1 MKNTVHGS
9 QWLRS
14 NADDEDSKVSNLVS
28 LLRFDKLFVNL
39 LIFVTPPPLFPSKK
53 SNMIIMYK
61 LYSNDEDVGAY
72 TKEFCRMGYMIYIRH
87 IAYPVNPM
95 FS

>member
-1 MKNTVHGS
+1 MLLGSILFYLKKKLKNTVHGS

-39 LIFVTPPPLFPSKK
+39 LFFVIPPLFFLQK
-53 SNMIIMYK
+53 IEYD
-61 LYSNDEDVGAY
+61 YYV
-72 TKEFCRMGYMIYIRH
+72 
-87 IAYPVNPM
+87 
-95 FS
+95 